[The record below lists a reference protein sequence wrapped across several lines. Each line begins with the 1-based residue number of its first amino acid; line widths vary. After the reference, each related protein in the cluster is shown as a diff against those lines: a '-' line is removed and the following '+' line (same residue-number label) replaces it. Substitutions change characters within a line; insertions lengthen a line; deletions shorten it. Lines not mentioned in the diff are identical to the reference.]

1 MRYKN
6 KTKSIRVVLRL
17 IVGLTT
23 SLFVLS
29 LTNALN
35 AEGFTSH
42 KGRFWKTEPVGCGD
56 VLEHGRFK
64 LTGNLT
70 CDQDPAITV
79 IGPARLNLK
88 GYTLSG
94 VGNNVCI
101 LITGD
106 GAWVRNGTIEECEE
120 GILIEKSARNRVYN
134 VTVKNCKEG
143 ILIEESDRNKVINV
157 RACENDRRGFR
168 IKKSSE
174 NLLKNCLAKDNGRKG
189 FSIEENGDGNHLVNC
204 MAKYNGQQGFKIE
217 EGDDNKIYDCKAIA
231 NCRDGIEID
240 GGSYNRVINNL
251 VEDNGNKVACA
262 EEDYKP
268 WYYAGIDVTKGIT
281 DKTGDLVYPSEYN
294 EILNNRAC
302 GNLGCV
308 PCYDENLSPTCKA
321 RERDFWDENVDDKGD
336 CDSNNVWQNNR
347 VVCRNVAPECSP
359 EPVEPD

>member
-1 MRYKN
+1 M
-6 KTKSIRVVLRL
+6 
-17 IVGLTT
+17 
-23 SLFVLS
+23 
-29 LTNALN
+29 
-35 AEGFTSH
+35 
-42 KGRFWKTEPVGCGD
+42 
-56 VLEHGRFK
+56 
-64 LTGNLT
+64 
-70 CDQDPAITV
+70 
-79 IGPARLNLK
+79 
-88 GYTLSG
+88 
-94 VGNNVCI
+94 
-101 LITGD
+101 
-106 GAWVRNGTIEECEE
+106 
-120 GILIEKSARNRVYN
+120 
-134 VTVKNCKEG
+134 NCKEG
-143 ILIEESDRNKVINV
+143 ILIEESDRNKFINV

-174 NLLKNCLAKDNGRKG
+174 NLLINCLAKDNGRKG
-189 FSIEENGDGNHLVNC
+189 FSIEENGDDNLLVNC
-204 MAKYNGQQGFKIE
+204 MAKDNGQQGFKIE
-217 EGDDNKIYDCKAIA
+217 EGDGNKIYDCKAIA

-281 DKTGDLVYPSEYN
+281 DKNGVLVYPSEYN
-294 EILNNRAC
+294 EIKYNRAC

-308 PCYDENLSPTCKA
+308 ACYDENLSPTCKA